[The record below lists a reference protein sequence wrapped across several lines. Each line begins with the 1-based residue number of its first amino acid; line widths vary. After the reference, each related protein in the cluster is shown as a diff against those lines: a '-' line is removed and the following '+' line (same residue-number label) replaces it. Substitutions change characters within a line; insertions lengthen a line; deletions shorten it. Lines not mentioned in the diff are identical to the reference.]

1 MQNRL
6 FLIILILKILN
17 YTIIILKILD
27 FENKCFLKIFIL
39 YNKIIIKKTVML
51 I

>member
-39 YNKIIIKKTVML
+39 YKIIIKKTVML

>member
-6 FLIILILKILN
+6 LSIILILKILN
-17 YTIIILKILD
+17 YKTLKILD
-27 FENKCFLKIFIL
+27 FENEYFKKIFIL
-39 YNKIIIKKTVML
+39 YKIIIEKTVML